1 MAVNLA
7 KIPQI
12 LLNTKKDHACII
24 RLILEGKKPE
34 GKQMSE
40 IVADIQVDTWQR
52 FTALSAAG
60 VRTMQGKT
68 NYVKSWIFR
77 AAGNAHVSWPLGF
90 TLSFITEF
98 PH

>member
-1 MAVNLA
+1 MAVNVA
-7 KIPQI
+7 KILQI

-24 RLILEGKKPE
+24 LLILEGKKPE

-40 IVADIQVDTWQR
+40 IVVDIQVDTWQG

-68 NYVKSWIFR
+68 NDFKSRLR
-77 AAGNAHVSWPLGF
+77 AVENARVSRSLHS
-90 TLSFITEF
+90 TYLSVIAEL